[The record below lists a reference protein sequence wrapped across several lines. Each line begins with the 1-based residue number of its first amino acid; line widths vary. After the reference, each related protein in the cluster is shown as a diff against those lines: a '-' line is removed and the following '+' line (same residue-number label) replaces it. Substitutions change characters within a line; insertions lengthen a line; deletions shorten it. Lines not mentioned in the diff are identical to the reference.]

1 MSEIAESFASA
12 LSELTVNSKPHINM
26 LTMLSDD
33 HLDYAP
39 IITQTVFNHLQKV
52 NIQLIFFHYLLTGG
66 LLKMSNV
73 FHTWQSNSTANACL
87 NLYQITIVVYLSNL
101 RFHSYLHLSV
111 LSWCSFHSC
120 LFYHDVPSTRV
131 SSIMMFLSVSNVC
144 WCLSSVMFDGWNYYV
159 NKITHYSSYQS
170 FSYFLRMKFLNRRQ
184 SL

>member
-73 FHTWQSNSTANACL
+73 FHTWLSNSTANACL
-87 NLYQITIVVYLSNL
+87 NLDQITIVVYLST
-101 RFHSYLHLSV
+101 RICIYP
-111 LSWCSFHSC
+111 
-120 LFYHDVPSTRV
+120 FYHDVPSTRV
-131 SSIMMFLSVSNVC
+131 SSLMMGGKVSNVC
-144 WCLSSVMFDGWNYYV
+144 WCLSSVMFDGWHYYV

-170 FSYFLRMKFLNRRQ
+170 LSYFLRMKCFNCRNQIKIFL
-184 SL
+184 